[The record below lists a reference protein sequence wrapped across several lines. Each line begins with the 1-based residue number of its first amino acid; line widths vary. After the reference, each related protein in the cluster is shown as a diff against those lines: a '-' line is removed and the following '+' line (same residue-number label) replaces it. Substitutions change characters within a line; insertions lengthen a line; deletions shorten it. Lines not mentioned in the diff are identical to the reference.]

1 MGENYLT
8 NPASFL
14 IEVIIGLYA
23 LIVMLR
29 FMLQWVRADFYNPVS
44 QFIVKATAPA
54 LNPVRRIIPG
64 LGGIDVAALL
74 LVWVIL
80 TIKLI
85 LLFTLQGGASIQLQ
99 CYWRS
104 LK

>member
-44 QFIVKATAPA
+44 Q
-54 LNPVRRIIPG
+54 
-64 LGGIDVAALL
+64 LL
-74 LVWVIL
+74 LKQPRL
-80 TIKLI
+80 
-85 LLFTLQGGASIQLQ
+85 
-99 CYWRS
+99 Y
-104 LK
+104 